1 MGPFVTSKG
10 MVVHIGRELGK
21 GGEGSVYETPSHYS
35 QVAKLYNDHHMPDFQ
50 KQAKLSFM
58 VRNSSKQLL
67 DHAAMPLDT
76 LHKTKNG
83 AIVGF
88 IMPKVAGYEPIHMLY
103 SPAHRRQNHPKVSWS
118 FLLRAARNTA
128 AAFAT
133 LHSKSYVIGDVN
145 QGNVL
150 VGEDSKVMLIDCDSF
165 QVTENGSTYFCEV
178 GVSHFTPPELQGLSS
193 FRGVMRTYNHDN
205 FGLALLIFHLL
216 FGGRHPYSG
225 KPLRHDVG
233 DSLEAD
239 IKAFRFAYAK
249 DGRLRGFEPPPGS
262 IPFDIIPETMQML
275 FEAAFTERGVSS
287 GRPSAQQWVSELD
300 DLHSR
305 LKRCSTTTTH
315 TYPNHLGTCPWC
327 ALENK
332 GVVYFIDIGF
342 SFTTGASGFVL
353 SNVWAAI
360 EAIPSPSSASIP
372 VIGSILVTPTPLPQG
387 VSDSGQVFF
396 LRFLVV
402 GAATWLIAAAPATW
416 WIIALGAWFLWGIA
430 GESGEAERKIERDK
444 RQVILNEAQ
453 REFESVEKRIRNE
466 IGPEGFSLKKQE
478 LTDLRNEYQSLPA
491 QEKNE
496 IDRLHATAES
506 RQKHR
511 FLESCFIDSA
521 NIPGVGLAKKSA
533 LRSFGI
539 ETAADVS
546 RSRVQSVRGFGEVLT
561 RAVVDWKKSCERR
574 FIFNPYN
581 AVSESDKN
589 VIRAKI
595 AARKRVIETSLIA
608 GASDLQRFRQEAM
621 MKANV
626 LYPQINAAA
635 KKLAQAQADLNLL
648 HK

>member
-1 MGPFVTSKG
+1 
-10 MVVHIGRELGK
+10 
-21 GGEGSVYETPSHYS
+21 
-35 QVAKLYNDHHMPDFQ
+35 
-50 KQAKLSFM
+50 
-58 VRNSSKQLL
+58 
-67 DHAAMPLDT
+67 
-76 LHKTKNG
+76 
-83 AIVGF
+83 
-88 IMPKVAGYEPIHMLY
+88 
-103 SPAHRRQNHPKVSWS
+103 
-118 FLLRAARNTA
+118 
-128 AAFAT
+128 
-133 LHSKSYVIGDVN
+133 
-145 QGNVL
+145 
-150 VGEDSKVMLIDCDSF
+150 
-165 QVTENGSTYFCEV
+165 
-178 GVSHFTPPELQGLSS
+178 
-193 FRGVMRTYNHDN
+193 
-205 FGLALLIFHLL
+205 
-216 FGGRHPYSG
+216 
-225 KPLRHDVG
+225 
-233 DSLEAD
+233 
-239 IKAFRFAYAK
+239 
-249 DGRLRGFEPPPGS
+249 
-262 IPFDIIPETMQML
+262 
-275 FEAAFTERGVSS
+275 
-287 GRPSAQQWVSELD
+287 
-300 DLHSR
+300 
-305 LKRCSTTTTH
+305 
-315 TYPNHLGTCPWC
+315 LGTCPWC

-332 GVVYFIDIGF
+332 GVVYFIDIGL

-353 SNVWAAI
+353 SKVWAAI

-372 VIGSILVTPTPLPQG
+372 VVGSILVTPTPLPQG

-396 LRFLVV
+396 LRFLIV
-402 GAATWLIAAAPATW
+402 GAAAGLIAAAPAIW
-416 WIIALGAWFLWGIA
+416 WLIALGAWFSWGIA

-521 NIPGVGLAKKSA
+521 NIPGVALAKKSA

-608 GASDLQRFRQEAM
+608 GVSDLQRFRQEAGV
-621 MKANV
+621 KANI

-648 HK
+648 RK